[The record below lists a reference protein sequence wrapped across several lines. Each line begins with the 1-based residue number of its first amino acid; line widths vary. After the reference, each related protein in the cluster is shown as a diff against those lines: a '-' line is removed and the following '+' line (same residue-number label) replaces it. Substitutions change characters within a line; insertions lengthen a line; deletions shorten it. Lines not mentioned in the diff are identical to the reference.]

1 MKTKIKELITRFE
14 NKTLELPT
22 VLLLTPDDLAE
33 LREEAGIAPERV
45 IASIYGLE
53 IIVLND

>member
-33 LREEAGIAPERV
+33 LREETGIAPERV

-53 IIVLND
+53 IIVLDD